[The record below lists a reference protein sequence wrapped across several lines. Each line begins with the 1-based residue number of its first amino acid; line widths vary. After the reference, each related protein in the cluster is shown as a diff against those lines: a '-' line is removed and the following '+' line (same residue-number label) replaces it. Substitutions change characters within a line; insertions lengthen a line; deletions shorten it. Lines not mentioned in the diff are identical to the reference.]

1 MTLASKI
8 PKYDFFPPGICDYI
22 ARRGER
28 AAHWVERYHQSGAA
42 DMETRSSHALQSLRT
57 RRIAEGRCYLGQIEQ
72 TLPSLF
78 AVESSIGHIVSRWF
92 YSVAAYLHYLED
104 DFEGAEMLL
113 GQAERAIRCAVSQED
128 ILLPFAHHCMDFRLQ
143 KARIARDRQQWIMMR
158 DHLEAVQGMNENTV
172 PLCTLTDGREVR
184 FPQII
189 DFYSSIGLSESDR
202 NFLRSLLDTE
212 LRLFMTKRAIR
223 LFYTHLGPVI
233 VY

>member
-1 MTLASKI
+1 
-8 PKYDFFPPGICDYI
+8 
-22 ARRGER
+22 
-28 AAHWVERYHQSGAA
+28 
-42 DMETRSSHALQSLRT
+42 
-57 RRIAEGRCYLGQIEQ
+57 
-72 TLPSLF
+72 
-78 AVESSIGHIVSRWF
+78 
-92 YSVAAYLHYLED
+92 
-104 DFEGAEMLL
+104 
-113 GQAERAIRCAVSQED
+113 
-128 ILLPFAHHCMDFRLQ
+128 
-143 KARIARDRQQWIMMR
+143 
-158 DHLEAVQGMNENTV
+158 MNENTV